1 MPLES
6 PNLDDRTWAQLVE
19 AATARIKQQA
29 PEWSDLSPGDPGI
42 VLLEVFAYLT
52 ESLLYRLNRVPD
64 KLFIEFLR
72 LIGVRLQPP
81 AAAGVDLVFTREK
94 GTSAAID
101 IPRGTHV
108 TIARP
113 GAGEPPVFET
123 VRSATIAAGE
133 ESATVRALHAQRIE
147 NESVGKATGD
157 PGLVVTVA
165 RPPIVASTG
174 DGLDLVVAIE
184 VDPSELEDGDPAI
197 EHDGRT
203 YRIWREVDNF
213 TYLGSDR
220 FVYLCDRLAGSIM
233 FAPAARSND
242 DDAVLADAP
251 EVELDDAPEALA
263 ATPQRGR
270 DILVSY
276 RRGGGV
282 EGNVAAE
289 TLTTIKDAVR
299 ATVTNPVAAAGGRAA
314 ETLDNAR
321 VRGPQELHTLSRAV
335 TARDFQLAA
344 ERASGAVAR
353 AKAVTQAELWR
364 YATPGT
370 VEVHLVPNL
379 PDGSDPAMVTA
390 EQLTAI
396 QTTGV
401 LDAVRAVL
409 DARRSLGTTLEVD
422 WVRYKTVHVKAEIV
436 VNREEDS
443 GEVQRRVDQ
452 RLHATINPLPT
463 DLNTGG
469 YPFGQSLY
477 ASSIYKIILSEPGV
491 RYARGVKLLVDAVP
505 NEAVLAL
512 EADPFQPRTW
522 YAGSG
527 PTLFRTLNDG
537 DGWEAMTSFGNETIV
552 CIRSHPERPGLVAVA
567 TLITDKTA
575 RASVSHDSGAT
586 WQVGDPTGFRI
597 RDIDWIDR
605 DGEPILLM
613 ATDVGLYQLPIEPD
627 ADPVQVLVD
636 PSNQGM
642 GFYAVAVSSGVR
654 GEVSVAVAAR
664 ELKGVYLSSEGG
676 QFQTFRNIGLVGKDV
691 RNLTIQKDGPNRFLW
706 AGIAGPGGND
716 PGEGAYSWQL
726 LGSEDPVEK
735 WRAWKD
741 GWQGGTCWA
750 IAFREGVVHA
760 ATYQSGVLWLD
771 TGVANATW
779 QTPTVSSGL
788 PLRDLR
794 SFQQV
799 DAVAASPDGRLLMAG
814 GIAGVRR
821 SSDGGVTYD
830 DPSGREFDEE
840 VTIPPTWL
848 LVDGENDIDVS
859 AADG

>member
-6 PNLDDRTWAQLVE
+6 PNLDDRTWRDLVGS
-19 AATARIKQQA
+19 ATARIHQEA

-81 AAAGVDLVFTREK
+81 AAASVSLVFTRER
-94 GTSAAID
+94 GTTAAVE

-113 GAGEPPVFET
+113 GGGEPPVFET
-123 VRSATIAAGE
+123 IESGTIASGE
-133 ESATVRALHAQRIE
+133 ESVTVHALQAERIE
-147 NESVGKATGD
+147 AESLGQASGD

-165 RPPIVASTG
+165 RPPIIASTG
-174 DGLDLVVAIE
+174 DGLDLIVAIE

-197 EHDGRT
+197 EHGGRT
-203 YRIWREVDNF
+203 YRVWREVDNF
-213 TYLGSDR
+213 TYLGADR
-220 FVYLCDRLAGSIM
+220 FVYLADRMAGSIM

-242 DDAVLADAP
+242 DDAVLADER
-251 EVELDDAPEALA
+251 EVVLADTPEALA
-263 ATPQRGR
+263 ATPPRGR

-282 EGNVAAE
+282 EGNVAAG
-289 TLTTIKDAVR
+289 TLTTIKEPIR
-299 ATVTNPVAAAGGRAA
+299 ATVTNPEPAAGGRAA
-314 ETLDNAR
+314 ESLDNAR
-321 VRGPQELHTLSRAV
+321 IRGPQELHTLSRAV

-344 ERASGAVAR
+344 ERASGAVVR

-370 VEVHLVPNL
+370 VELFLVPNL
-379 PDGSDPAMVTA
+379 PDGNDPAMVTA

-396 QTTGV
+396 QTQDV

-409 DARRSLGTTLEVD
+409 DARRSLGTTLQVD
-422 WVRYKTVHVKAEIV
+422 WVRYKTVHVRAEIV
-436 VNREEDS
+436 VHREEDR
-443 GEVQRRVDQ
+443 GEVQRRVDE
-452 RLHATINPLPT
+452 RLHATVNPLPT
-463 DLNTGG
+463 SLNAGG

-491 RYARGVKLLVDAVP
+491 RYARGVELVVDAVP
-505 NEAVLAL
+505 NEAVKALA
-512 EADPFQPRTW
+512 ADPFQPKTW

-527 PTLFRTLNDG
+527 PVLFRTLNDG
-537 DGWEAMTSFGNETIV
+537 DGWEAMTSFDGETIAR
-552 CIRSHPERPGLVAVA
+552 IRSHPERAGLVAVV

-575 RASVSHDSGAT
+575 RVSVSRDSGAT
-586 WQVGDPTGFRI
+586 WQAGDPTGFLI
-597 RDIDWIDR
+597 EDIDWIDR

-613 ATDVGLYQLPIEPD
+613 ATDVGLYQLPISAD

-636 PSNQGM
+636 PQDQGM

-664 ELKGVYLSSEGG
+664 EVKGVYLSSEGG
-676 QFQTFRNIGLVGKDV
+676 QFQTFRNIGLTGKDV
-691 RNLTIQKDGPNRFLW
+691 RVLAVQKDGPNRFLW
-706 AGIAGPGGND
+706 AGIAAAGGDD
-716 PGEGAYSWQL
+716 PGEGTQSWQL

-735 WRAWKD
+735 WRAWNA
-741 GWQGGTCWA
+741 GWQGGSCWG
-750 IAFREGVVHA
+750 IAFREGTVHA
-760 ATYQSGVLWLD
+760 ASHQSGVLWLD
-771 TGVANATW
+771 TSIPNAAW
-779 QTPTVSSGL
+779 QSPTVGSGL

-794 SFQQV
+794 RFHPV
-799 DAVAASPDGRLLMAG
+799 DTVAASPDGLLLMAG
-814 GIAGVRR
+814 GIQGVRR
-821 SSDGGVTYD
+821 SRDGGATYD
-830 DPSGREFDEE
+830 DPSRREFDEE

-848 LVDGENDIDVS
+848 LVDGQNDITVTT
-859 AADG
+859 ADG

>member
-6 PNLDDRTWAQLVE
+6 PNLDDRTWQQLVDG
-19 AATARIKQQA
+19 ATARIKQVA

-94 GTSAAID
+94 GTTGVID

-113 GAGEPPVFET
+113 GGGEPPVFET
-123 VRSATIAAGE
+123 TGSGSIAPDA
-133 ESATVRALHAQRIE
+133 ESITVRALHAERIE
-147 NESVGKATGD
+147 AESLGEATGE
-157 PGLVVTVA
+157 PGLIVTVA
-165 RPPIVASTG
+165 RPPIIAPTE
-174 DGLDLVVAIE
+174 DGLDLVVAVE
-184 VDPSELEDGDPAI
+184 VAPDELEDGDTAI
-197 EHDGRT
+197 EHDGKS

-213 TYLGSDR
+213 TYLGADR
-220 FVYLCDRLAGSIM
+220 YVYLVDRMAGSIM

-242 DDAVLADAP
+242 DDAVLAD
-251 EVELDDAPEALA
+251 ERDIALA
-263 ATPQRGR
+263 DTPKALAGTPPRGR

-282 EGNVAAE
+282 EGNVAAG
-289 TLTTIKDAVR
+289 TLTTTREAVR
-299 ATVTNPVAAAGGRAA
+299 ATVTNPAPAAGGRAA

-321 VRGPQELHTLSRAV
+321 IRGPQELHTLSRAV

-370 VEVHLVPNL
+370 VELFLVPNL
-379 PDGSDPAMVTA
+379 PDGDDPTMVTA

-396 QTTGV
+396 QTQDV
-401 LDAVRAVL
+401 LDWVRSVL
-409 DARRSLGTTLEVD
+409 DARRSLGTTLQVD
-422 WVRYKTVHVKAEIV
+422 WVRYKTVHVRAEIV
-436 VNREEDS
+436 VHREEDR
-443 GEVQRRVDQ
+443 GEVQSRVDQ
-452 RLHATINPLPT
+452 RLHATVNPLPT
-463 DLNTGG
+463 ALNAGG
-469 YPFGQSLY
+469 YPFGGSLY

-491 RYARGVKLLVDAVP
+491 RYARGVQLVVDAVP
-505 NEAVLAL
+505 NEAVRALA
-512 EADPFQPRTW
+512 ADPFQDRTW

-527 PTLFRTLNDG
+527 PVLFRTLNDG
-537 DGWEAMTSFGNETIV
+537 DGWEAMTSFGEETVV

-575 RASVSHDSGAT
+575 RISVSRDSGAT
-586 WQVGDPTGFRI
+586 WMIGDPTGFRI

-613 ATDVGLYQLPIEPD
+613 ATEVGLYQLPIVPS

-636 PSNQGM
+636 PANQGM
-642 GFYAVAVSSGVR
+642 GFWSVAVSSGVR
-654 GEVSVAVAAR
+654 GEVSVAVAAF
-664 ELKGVYLSSEGG
+664 ELKGVFLSSEGG
-676 QFQTFRNIGLVGKDV
+676 QFQTFRNIGLVGRDV
-691 RNLTIQKDGPNRFLW
+691 RVLAVQKDGPNRFLW
-706 AGIAGPGGND
+706 AGIAGPGGDD
-716 PGEGAYSWQL
+716 PGEGAHSWQL

-735 WRAWKD
+735 WRAWKT
-741 GWQGGTCWA
+741 GWQGGSCWSL
-750 IAFREGVVHA
+750 AFREGTVHA
-760 ATYQSGVLWLD
+760 ASHQSGVLWLD
-771 TGVANATW
+771 TGTPDAAW
-779 QTPTVSSGL
+779 QTPTVGSGL

-794 SFQQV
+794 RFQPV
-799 DAVAASPDGRLLMAG
+799 DTVAASPDGGLLMAG
-814 GIAGVRR
+814 GIQGVRR
-821 SSDGGVTYD
+821 SRDGGASYD

-848 LVDGENDIDVS
+848 LVDGQNDIKVTT
-859 AADG
+859 ADG